1 VDDRILLCSIIYL
14 FKIDSIIFMANL
26 KEVRNRIVSVNSTQQ
41 ITKAMKMVAAAKLR
55 RAQDNIIQMRPYA
68 QKLGEMLA
76 TVSSGSETGSE
87 SPFKKERPVEKV
99 LMILVT
105 SDRGLCGAFN
115 TNVIKAAIAHIEANY
130 ASLARQGKVEVLAIG
145 KKGAEGMYRRGFK
158 VDGRFQHL
166 FLKLSFVGVKEAA
179 ESIMNAYAEGRY
191 DKVDLVYN
199 EFKNVAT
206 QFVRV
211 EPFLPI
217 APAPVS
223 GQGVSTTTNYLFEP
237 AEEEIVNELIP
248 KSLKIQLYRA
258 VLESN
263 ASEHGARM
271 TAMDK
276 ATENAQELL
285 KELRLVYNRTRQAA
299 ITKEIL
305 EIVGGAEA
313 LAS

>member
-1 VDDRILLCSIIYL
+1 
-14 FKIDSIIFMANL
+14 MASL
-26 KEVRNRIVSVNSTQQ
+26 KEVRSRIGSVSSTQQ

-68 QKLGEMLA
+68 QKLSEMLG
-76 TVSSGSETGSE
+76 TVSAGADVAAE
-87 SPFKKERPVEKV
+87 SPYKAVRPVERV
-99 LMILVT
+99 LMIVVT

-115 TNVIKAAIAHIEANY
+115 TNVVKAA
-130 ASLARQGKVEVLAIG
+130 LARISEQYSAQQSLGNVEVMAIG
-145 KKGAEGMYRRGFK
+145 KKGAEAFTRRGFK
-158 VDGRFQHL
+158 VNREFVDSFA
-166 FLKLSFVGVKEAA
+166 KLSFANVRLAA
-179 ESIMNAYAEGRY
+179 ESAMASFVAGQY
-191 DKVDLVYN
+191 DVVEVVYN

-206 QFVRV
+206 QVVRSV
-211 EPFLPI
+211 QMLPI
-217 APAPVS
+217 
-223 GQGVSTTTNYLFEP
+223 VSTAVTTSTTATPVANANYSFEP
-237 AEEEIVNELIP
+237 SEEAIIAELIP
-248 KSLKIQLYRA
+248 KSLKIQLYKA

-276 ATENAQELL
+276 ATENAGELL

-313 LAS
+313 LAK